1 MARPTPAEQLRRIER
16 LPYPAYLRVMESDRG
31 QALLE
36 ACRKAASA
44 ARKGVKA

>member
-1 MARPTPAEQLRRIER
+1 MKPTPAEQLRRIEC
-16 LPYPAYLRVMESDRG
+16 LPRAEYVRFLESDRG

-44 ARKGVKA
+44 ARKGKA

>member
-1 MARPTPAEQLRRIER
+1 MKPTPAEQLRRIER

-44 ARKGVKA
+44 ARKGTR